1 MRGLLFCSAVF
12 SIWYLV
18 YGIWYMVYGIQYLVF
33 GKKPEAYATG
43 FFPENS
49 V

>member
-1 MRGLLFCSAVF
+1 MVF
-12 SIWYLV
+12 GIQYLV
-18 YGIWYMVYGIQYLVF
+18 FGIQYLVF